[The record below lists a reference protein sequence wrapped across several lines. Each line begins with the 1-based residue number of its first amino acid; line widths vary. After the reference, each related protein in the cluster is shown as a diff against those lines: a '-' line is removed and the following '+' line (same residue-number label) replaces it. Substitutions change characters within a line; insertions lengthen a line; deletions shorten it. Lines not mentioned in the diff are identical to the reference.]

1 MYFKNWIILLIFY
14 FFLVFVRDNYFSGQM
29 NEEKDLRVIK
39 IKVKGKNQVIIRKN
53 SNIVE
58 ILIDLEILFFN
69 LENKGKIVFW
79 ILVDVGI
86 LDFLKSIL

>member
-1 MYFKNWIILLIFY
+1 M
-14 FFLVFVRDNYFSGQM
+14 FVRDNYFSGQM

-69 LENKGKIVFW
+69 LENKGKIVF
-79 ILVDVGI
+79 
-86 LDFLKSIL
+86 